1 MSSHARCPSSRTRTP
16 ALWAFATVAL
26 CTGCAG
32 KSTVAAAV
40 ATEVADIAAPPPAP
54 APRSR
59 FSVPLKY
66 DFAGILRVVE
76 RSVPTTIGSMDS
88 VRVAGNDTRRHY
100 AFVATRGPFTAFA
113 DGDVLHLMSTIEY
126 SARGY
131 YKPIVGPT
139 VSAGCGNGAEKP
151 RLLIELT
158 TPIGVSPD
166 WRLVSHATIERVVPA
181 TTEPRDHCDVSLLH
195 RDVTERVVAA
205 ARDGL
210 TRHLAD
216 IDKRIGDV
224 DFRGHAEEWWRLLG
238 KPIRLSKDVWLVL
251 GPEKLRMGHVHG
263 EGSVLTVPVTLDARP
278 LIVTSAGQP
287 STSTPAL
294 PQLGLDSVGS
304 GFHIVMDGVIDYL
317 SASQAVTHA
326 LAGKPVTTAG
336 RTIRLGAVTV
346 APAAGG
352 KLALGVSFVG
362 DAKGTIHLIG
372 TPMYDAQLRVV
383 TVPDVDFD
391 LTTSNQ
397 VLQAYAW
404 LQSDVL
410 RNTLR
415 RSAAWSAAPAV
426 DRGRDLL
433 RQGLNRR
440 IGDAMKLSAKIDSVS
455 VTGLYVTRD
464 GLVVR
469 GEAMGRAGVSVV
481 QR

>member
-1 MSSHARCPSSRTRTP
+1 MSSHDRYPLVRPRTP
-16 ALWAFATVAL
+16 ALWACASAVL
-26 CTGCAG
+26 WTGCAN
-32 KSTVAAAV
+32 KSTAAASV
-40 ATEVADIAAPPPAP
+40 ASEVADVAAPPPAA

-76 RSVPTTIGSMDS
+76 RSVPATIGSMDS
-88 VRVAGNDTRRHY
+88 VRMVGNDSRRHY

-113 DGDVLHLMSTIEY
+113 DGDVLHLMATVEY

-139 VSAGCGNGAEKP
+139 LSAGCGGGAEKP
-151 RLLIELT
+151 RLLVELT
-158 TPIGVSPD
+158 TPITVSED
-166 WRLVSHATIERVVPA
+166 WRLVSHAEIERVVPA
-181 TTEPRDHCDVSLLH
+181 TSEPRDRCDVSILH
-195 RDVTERVVAA
+195 RDVTERVVSAA
-205 ARDGL
+205 KDGL
-210 TRHLAD
+210 SRHLAD
-216 IDKRIGDV
+216 IDKRIGEV
-224 DFRGHAEEWWRLLG
+224 DFKGHAEDWWRLLG

-251 GPEKLRMGHVHG
+251 GPEKLRIGHVQG
-263 EGSVLTVPVTLDARP
+263 QGSVLTVPVSLDAHP
-278 LIVTSAGQP
+278 EIVTSAGQP
-287 STSTPAL
+287 STNTGAL
-294 PQLGLDSVGS
+294 PQLGHDSIGN

-317 SASQAVTHA
+317 AASHAVTKA
-326 LAGKPVTTAG
+326 LAGKPVTTGG
-336 RTIRLGAVTV
+336 RTIRLGPVSV

-372 TPMYDAQLRVV
+372 TPKYDPELRVV

-391 LTTSNQ
+391 LTTNNQ
-397 VLQAYAW
+397 LLQAYAW

-410 RNTLR
+410 RSTLR
-415 RSAAWSAAPAV
+415 RSAQWSAAPAIN
-426 DRGRDLL
+426 RGRDLL
-433 RQGLNRR
+433 REGLNRR
-440 IGDAMKLSAKIDSVS
+440 IGSVMKLSAKIDSVS
-455 VTGLYVTRD
+455 VMGLYVTRD